1 MLTGLYRHFFIVESK
16 CHVRTHDAIF
26 DDASIGFQK
35 NDSLY
40 AVKLV
45 PISLTKSV
53 SWCILIL
60 TAKSTG
66 VVLPSIFYGPAI
78 FTCWDRSMCFGHSTI
93 LLFLWR
99 WWWILTLTLFKTQ
112 SSIFVSSTFIFY
124 HVWYCRLCPKTLLW
138 PIIPHL
144 WCRFN
149 RLWGMKSNKEWVI
162 TRSLYLII
170 FMLANITHGVEE
182 VWCLLDKRLVEGL
195 SCVYVNHFPSQ
206 ITVKVNPSK
215 VEMQCLWCYWCA
227 KFKSCCWQSSNISAA
242 IS

>member
-1 MLTGLYRHFFIVESK
+1 MYP
-16 CHVRTHDAIF
+16 
-26 DDASIGFQK
+26 
-35 NDSLY
+35 DSDCKIYWCCFAFYLLWSCNIHLLRSLNVLWTFY
-40 AVKLV
+40 DSS
-45 PISLTKSV
+45 ISLAMMV
-53 SWCILIL
+53 NIDIN
-60 TAKSTG
+60 
-66 VVLPSIFYGPAI
+66 SIQDTIQHF
-78 FTCWDRSMCFGHSTI
+78 CFI
-93 LLFLWR
+93 YVYLL
-99 WWWILTLTLFKTQ
+99 
-112 SSIFVSSTFIFY
+112 S
-124 HVWYCRLCPKTLLW
+124 LLW

-149 RLWGMKSNKEWVI
+149 RLWGMKSNKEWVL

-182 VWCLLDKRLVEGL
+182 VWCLLDIRLVEGL
-195 SCVYVNHFPSQ
+195 SCVYVNHLPSQ